1 MSASTSLPVISAGAA
16 GIRLQI
22 RVMPRAS
29 KAAVAGVREG
39 RLIVRVTA
47 PPVDNAA
54 NDAVVELLSS
64 VLDLPRRALSIVSG
78 HSARE
83 KTIVAAGITEA
94 DARRRLGIRE

>member
-1 MSASTSLPVISAGAA
+1 VSGSPPVISAGAA

-29 KAAVAGVREG
+29 KATVAGVRED

-47 PPVDNAA
+47 APVDNAA
-54 NDAVVELLSS
+54 NDAVVDLLSS
-64 VLDLPRRALSIVSG
+64 VLDLPRRAVTIVSG